1 MIIIQKNFTDPHK
14 EVVNF
19 VKEGYER
26 AMQERAPYDALHL
39 GKPHEITRTQAVDP
53 AKKAEM
59 IEADKRH
66 DFQEE
71 IEKGLNELKANNWK
85 IEIPKGSPKQETAPV
100 STPVEE
106 STTTTSKTVSKKP
119 TSKPK
124 TTAPISPKTEEVTT
138 PIEEPVSS
146 EVIEDKPGMSTG
158 AKIGLGAA
166 GVAAAG
172 AAGYAAYKAWK
183 KRKARKEAVD
193 AEVNEF
199 LNNNYKTSK

>member
-14 EVVNF
+14 EVIGF
-19 VKEGYER
+19 AKEGYER

-39 GKPHEITRTQAVDP
+39 GKTHEITRTRAIDP

-66 DFQEE
+66 DFQEGM
-71 IEKGLNELKANNWK
+71 EKGLNELKTNNWK
-85 IEIPKGSPKQETAPV
+85 IEIPKGSSKQEAASTSSSEPTTAPKAV
-100 STPVEE
+100 SR
-106 STTTTSKTVSKKP
+106 KP
-119 TSKPK
+119 ASKPK
-124 TTAPISPKTEEVTT
+124 TTALVSPKTEEVTV
-138 PIEEPVSS
+138 PSEETISP
-146 EVIEDKPGMSTG
+146 EGVIEDKAGMSTG